1 MKQTASEASHSMS
14 FWDQTATW
22 IGANAN
28 NGTWYVGGVLAALGL
43 GGAMKVLMITGP
55 IAYLLL
61 ALVGYIGFQT
71 RRSTMA
77 LTNVSFG
84 RWGSVGPSLVNVVQ
98 FMGWAAVNT
107 FIAAGSISYLLHDL
121 LGWPVFGQ
129 RGGLKGIIFGIL
141 MMSILHLI
149 SISLG
154 QRSVR
159 IIERVGI
166 VLVILLVLWET
177 WAVFQTVSLKQLTQ
191 WQVPIKFHL
200 PTGNA
205 IDTLA
210 AFNLAWVTAGADF
223 TKFAKNKT
231 AATVAPF
238 VGGPVGLFWFAL
250 VGIIATIGAAVTL
263 HSFDPNASDPSTV
276 ASRLGLGILAMIVI
290 VLTSTTANAVN
301 LMAAGTALTNIFKR
315 LRLTPALWLVTVLA
329 TLMTLIPL
337 WSNSFLGVF
346 TMFLDYVG
354 MILGPE
360 IAIILV
366 DYYLIH
372 GARYT
377 DNMFANSPR
386 VNWLA
391 YVNWGFGILSYFLLR
406 QVGWVTNTIGA
417 TVFAMLITASLHLVL
432 GRLTVKLRNTVPEN
446 N

>member
-1 MKQTASEASHSMS
+1 MKQEAQSESHSMS

-43 GGAMKVLMITGP
+43 GGAMQVLMITGP

-61 ALVGYIGFQT
+61 ALVGYMGFQT
-71 RRSTMA
+71 RRSTMT
-77 LTNVSFG
+77 LTQVSFG
-84 RWGSVGPSLVNVVQ
+84 RWGSIGPSLVNVVQ

-121 LGWPVFGQ
+121 LGWPVFGH

-141 MMSILHLI
+141 MMSVLHLI

-177 WAVFQTVSLKQLTQ
+177 WAVFQSVSLTQLTH
-191 WQVPIKFHL
+191 WQVPVKFHL

-205 IDTLA
+205 VDTLA

-231 AATVAPF
+231 AGTVAPF
-238 VGGPVGLFWFAL
+238 VGGTLGLFWFAL

-276 ASRLGLGILAMIVI
+276 ASRLGLGVLAMIVI

-301 LMAAGTALTNIFKR
+301 LMAAGSALTNIFKR
-315 LRLTPALWLVTVLA
+315 LRLTPALWLVTVVA
-329 TLMTLIPL
+329 TMMTLIPL
-337 WSNSFLGVF
+337 WSSSFLSVF
-346 TMFLDYVG
+346 TLFLDYVG

-372 GARYT
+372 NRHYVSA
-377 DNMFANSPR
+377 DFNSAPR
-386 VNWLA
+386 INWLA
-391 YVNWGFGILSYFLLR
+391 YLNWGVGILSYFLLR
-406 QVGWVTNTIGA
+406 QVGWVTNTVGA

-432 GRLTVKLRNTVPEN
+432 SRVLVQSHATAREDN
-446 N
+446 